1 MATTTPTRT
10 VAFKSGATY
19 YIFNKAKTGLI
30 AIPFK
35 ENDPDYTLW
44 EDINDLNNLSSQQCL
59 LVSGMSMY
67 IHSNIEDD
75 AYKVSMGTYSVLE
88 TTDTTHYALTGY
100 GGINSIAITGSETC
114 RVLLSF
120 DGRQTWHRYDTKTLF
135 NTIFLLTLI

>member
-1 MATTTPTRT
+1 MATTPTRT

-59 LVSGMSMY
+59 S
-67 IHSNIEDD
+67 
-75 AYKVSMGTYSVLE
+75 A
-88 TTDTTHYALTGY
+88 
-100 GGINSIAITGSETC
+100 
-114 RVLLSF
+114 
-120 DGRQTWHRYDTKTLF
+120 
-135 NTIFLLTLI
+135 